1 MSAAPSIPGMRSI
14 KQRNGAWCQEP
25 NKAPADDQEVCVL
38 RDAQFARAIN
48 GALAPTFV
56 LSIAMGRN
64 TGARRVSNAV
74 FDAQRMSTVAKEA
87 LPP

>member
-1 MSAAPSIPGMRSI
+1 
-14 KQRNGAWCQEP
+14 
-25 NKAPADDQEVCVL
+25 L